1 MSLQSFAETGT
12 PPLKPSDIG
21 IPQVDANTLLTN
33 VLNQVY
39 LWAGI
44 IAVIVIIA
52 AGYIY
57 VTSAGNA
64 QAIKKAK
71 DAIFG
76 AVIGLIVIM
85 MAFTITAFVTGR
97 F

>member
-1 MSLQSFAETGT
+1 MSLQSFAANGIEKINA
-12 PPLKPSDIG
+12 PDIG